1 MLCLAAGRDSRGTD
15 YLYSGGWAGELRQ
28 WMPAALELLY
38 QNSGEPPGAESRGFT
53 SAGGRRDSAVKQLV
67 FQETYRY
74 RGNGLMC
81 GVQDG
86 GLYSGDDSG
95 QLCAWQTD
103 LSLRWHQQT
112 YSDIGG
118 LAVAAAAQLAVLGN
132 RLQAEV
138 TAAASK
144 IPHSAVQV
152 LVADLKG
159 PTGRAGEGGGGA
171 VLGVRALLSGCS
183 PLAVTADGS
192 VVAVCQAGQPQT
204 VLLYRAEG
212 GRSWQLQ
219 ATLAE
224 HTDTVS
230 CLAVS
235 PAGTRL
241 ATGTR
246 TFFYVKSLRRYF
258 FLFFAILTSYPGGW
272 DGRVCVWELQTG
284 QLEAALQL
292 SKYVAAICWAPG
304 TAATQEI
311 YAGGENGFLCKIA
324 LT

>member
-1 MLCLAAGRDSRGTD
+1 
-15 YLYSGGWAGELRQ
+15 
-28 WMPAALELLY
+28 MPAALELLY

-67 FQETYRY
+67 FQATYRY
-74 RGNGLMC
+74 RGNAAMC
-81 GVQDG
+81 CVQDG

-118 LAVAAAAQLAVLGN
+118 LAVATAAQLAVLGN

-138 TAAASK
+138 TAAASR
-144 IPHSAVQV
+144 IPHSGVQV

-171 VLGVRALLSGCS
+171 VLGVRAMLAGCS
-183 PLAVTADGS
+183 PVAVTPDGS
-192 VVAVCQAGQPQT
+192 VVAVCQAGQPHT
-204 VLLYRAEG
+204 VLLYRGEA

-219 ATLAE
+219 ATLAK

-235 PAGTRL
+235 PTGTRL

-246 TFFYVKSLRRYF
+246 TFSYDESLRRYF
-258 FLFFAILTSYPGGW
+258 ILFVAILTSFPGGW
-272 DGRVCVWELQTG
+272 DGRVCVWDVQTG

-292 SKYVAAICWAPG
+292 SKYVAALCWAPG
-304 TAATQEI
+304 TAGTQEI
-311 YAGGENGFLCKIA
+311 YAGGEAGFLSKIT